1 MTLAFQPA
9 PALLPPDLRIYAIGD
24 VHGCVAAHAAIL
36 DQIAEDYEER
46 PVAEAVVIHLGDL
59 IDRGPD
65 SAAVLARVA
74 LGSPIPGSGE
84 MINLRGNHEELCLNA
99 IQQGGE
105 PSRIWR
111 RNGGETC
118 LADWG
123 VPKKA
128 PAAEWASFVP
138 QEQMTVLLEER
149 VCYRRAGY
157 FFAHA
162 GVRPGVPLAD
172 QDAHDLVWIRQPFL
186 SWPDPLEAVVVHG
199 HTPKD
204 APTVRVNRIGIDTG
218 AVYGGRLTAVV
229 LEEDRMAF
237 IQAAGPK
244 KPRK

>member
-1 MTLAFQPA
+1 MKLAFRPA
-9 PALLPPDLRIYAIGD
+9 PARLPPALRIYAIGD
-24 VHGCVAAHAAIL
+24 VHGCVAAHAAVL
-36 DQIAEDYEER
+36 DQIAEDHAAR

-74 LGSPIPGSGE
+74 LGSPIAGE
-84 MINLRGNHEELCLNA
+84 LINLRGNHEELCLDA
-99 IQQGGE
+99 LLRGGE
-105 PSRIWR
+105 ASRTWR
-111 RNGGETC
+111 GNGGETC

-123 VPKKA
+123 VPRKA
-128 PAAEWASFVP
+128 PASEWRRFVP
-138 QEQMTVLLEER
+138 RAQMAVLEGER
-149 VCYRRAGY
+149 LSYRRGGY
-157 FFAHA
+157 VFAHA
-162 GVRPGVPLAD
+162 GIRPGVLLAD
-172 QDAHDLVWIRQPFL
+172 QDPRDLVWIRQPFL

-204 APTVRVNRIGIDTG
+204 EPAVRVNRIGVDTG
-218 AVYGGRLTAVV
+218 AVYGGRLTALV

>member
-1 MTLAFQPA
+1 MRLAFQPA
-9 PALLPPDLRIYAIGD
+9 PGFLPPDLRIYAIGD

-36 DQIAEDYEER
+36 DQIAEDYEAR

-74 LGSPIPGSGE
+74 LGPPISGE
-84 MINLRGNHEELCLNA
+84 LINLRGNHEELCLDA
-99 IQQGGE
+99 LQKGGE

-128 PAAEWASFVP
+128 PASEWSDFVP
-138 QEQMTVLLEER
+138 PAQMMVLQEER
-149 VCYRRAGY
+149 LSYRRGGY

-162 GVRPGVPLAD
+162 GIRPGVPLAD
-172 QDAHDLVWIRQPFL
+172 QDGHDLVWIRQPFL
-186 SWPDPLEAVVVHG
+186 SWPDRLEAVVVHG

-204 APTVRVNRIGIDTG
+204 EVAVRVNRIGIDTG

-244 KPRK
+244 RPRK

>member
-1 MTLAFQPA
+1 MKLAFQPA
-9 PALLPPDLRIYAIGD
+9 PGRLPPDLRIYAIGD
-24 VHGCVAAHAAIL
+24 VHGCVAAHAAVL
-36 DQIAEDYEER
+36 EQIAEDHEAR

-74 LGSPIPGSGE
+74 QGSPIAGE
-84 MINLRGNHEELCLNA
+84 LINLRGNHEELCLDA
-99 IQQGGE
+99 LAKGGE
-105 PSRIWR
+105 PSRLWR

-118 LADWG
+118 LADWS

-128 PAAEWASFVP
+128 PASEWARFVP
-138 QEQMTVLLEER
+138 PEQMAVMAEER
-149 VCYRRAGY
+149 LSYRRGTY

-162 GVRPGVPLAD
+162 GIRPGVPLAD
-172 QDAHDLVWIRQPFL
+172 QDGHDLVWIRQPFL

-204 APTVRVNRIGIDTG
+204 ETTVRVNRIGIDTG

-229 LEEDRMAF
+229 LEGDRMAF

>member
-1 MTLAFQPA
+1 MKLAFQPA
-9 PALLPPDLRIYAIGD
+9 PGRLPPDLRIYAIGD
-24 VHGCVAAHAAIL
+24 VHGCVAAHAAVL
-36 DQIAEDYEER
+36 DQIADDYESR

-65 SAAVLARVA
+65 SAAVLGRVA
-74 LGSPIPGSGE
+74 LGSPIPGE
-84 MINLRGNHEELCLNA
+84 LVNLRGNHEELCLDA
-99 IQQGGE
+99 MRYGGE
-105 PSRIWR
+105 ASRIWR

-118 LADWG
+118 LSDWG

-128 PAAEWASFVP
+128 PASEWESFVP
-138 QEQMTVLLEER
+138 REQMAVLWDEQ
-149 VCYRRAGY
+149 VSYRRGGY

-162 GVRPGVPLAD
+162 GIRPGVPLAD
-172 QDAHDLVWIRQPFL
+172 QDAHDLIWIRQPFL

-204 APTVRVNRIGIDTG
+204 VPSLRVNRIGIDTG
-218 AVYGGRLTAVV
+218 AVYGGKLTAVV

>member
-1 MTLAFQPA
+1 MKLAFQPA
-9 PALLPPDLRIYAIGD
+9 PGHLPPDLRIYAIGD
-24 VHGCVAAHAAIL
+24 VHGCVAAHAAVL
-36 DQIAEDYEER
+36 DQIAEDHAAR

-74 LGSPIPGSGE
+74 LGSPIAGAL
-84 MINLRGNHEELCLNA
+84 INLRGNHEALCLDA
-99 IQQGGE
+99 MQQGGE
-105 PSRIWR
+105 ASRIWR

-128 PAAEWASFVP
+128 PASEWSRFVP
-138 QEQMTVLLEER
+138 PEQMAVLRGER
-149 VCYRRAGY
+149 LSYQRGGY

-162 GVRPGVPLAD
+162 GIRPGVPLAD
-172 QDAHDLVWIRQPFL
+172 QDGQDLVWIRQPFL

-204 APTVRVNRIGIDTG
+204 EPAVRVNRIGVDTG

-229 LEEDRMAF
+229 LEEDRMGF

>member
-1 MTLAFQPA
+1 MKLAFQPA
-9 PALLPPDLRIYAIGD
+9 PGRLPPDLRIYAIGD
-24 VHGCVAAHAAIL
+24 VHGCVAAHAAVF
-36 DQIAEDYEER
+36 DQIAEDYDAR

-74 LGSPIPGSGE
+74 LGSPIPGE
-84 MINLRGNHEELCLNA
+84 LVNLRGNHEELCLDA
-99 IQQGGE
+99 MERGGE
-105 PSRIWR
+105 ASRIWR

-118 LADWG
+118 LSDWG

-128 PAAEWASFVP
+128 PVSEWESFVP
-138 QEQMTVLLEER
+138 REQMAVLRDEQ
-149 VCYRRAGY
+149 VSYRRGSY

-162 GVRPGVPLAD
+162 GIRPGVPLAD

-204 APTVRVNRIGIDTG
+204 VPSLRVNRIGIDTG
-218 AVYGGRLTAVV
+218 AVYGGKLTAVV

>member
-1 MTLAFQPA
+1 MKLAFQPA
-9 PALLPPDLRIYAIGD
+9 PGRLPPDMRIYAIGD
-24 VHGCVAAHAAIL
+24 VHGCVAAYAAVL
-36 DQIAEDYEER
+36 DQIAEDHAAR
-46 PVAEAVVIHLGDL
+46 PVAEAMVIHLGDL

-74 LGSPIPGSGE
+74 LGSPIPGE
-84 MINLRGNHEELCLNA
+84 VINLRGNHEELCLDA
-99 IQQGGE
+99 MQQGGE
-105 PSRIWR
+105 VSRIWR

-128 PAAEWASFVP
+128 PASEWASFVP
-138 QEQMTVLLEER
+138 PAQMAVLLGER
-149 VCYRRAGY
+149 VSYQRGGY

-162 GVRPGVPLAD
+162 GIRPGVPLAD
-172 QDAHDLVWIRQPFL
+172 QDPRDLVWIRQPFL

-204 APTVRVNRIGIDTG
+204 AVTVRVNRIGVDTG

>member
-1 MTLAFQPA
+1 
-9 PALLPPDLRIYAIGD
+9 
-24 VHGCVAAHAAIL
+24 VL
-36 DQIAEDYEER
+36 DQIAEDYDAR
-46 PVAEAVVIHLGDL
+46 PVTEAVVIHLGDL

-74 LGSPIPGSGE
+74 LGSPIPGE
-84 MINLRGNHEELCLNA
+84 LVNLRGNHEELCLGA
-99 IQQGGE
+99 MQAGGE
-105 PSRIWR
+105 ASRIWR

-128 PAAEWASFVP
+128 PASEWAGFVP
-138 QEQMTVLLEER
+138 LEQMAVLREEQLS
-149 VCYRRAGY
+149 YRRGGY

-172 QDAHDLVWIRQPFL
+172 QDGHDLVWIRQPFL
-186 SWPDPLEAVVVHG
+186 AWPDPLEAVVVHG

-204 APTVRVNRIGIDTG
+204 EVTVRVNRIGIDTG
-218 AVYGGRLTAVV
+218 AVYGGRLTVAV

-237 IQAAGPK
+237 MQAAGPK

>member
-1 MTLAFQPA
+1 MKLAFQPA
-9 PALLPPDLRIYAIGD
+9 PGSLPPDLRIYAIGD
-24 VHGCVAAHAAIL
+24 VHGCVAAHASVL
-36 DQIAEDYEER
+36 EQIAEDHEAR
-46 PVAEAVVIHLGDL
+46 PVPEAVVIHLGDL

-74 LGSPIPGSGE
+74 QGSPIPGE
-84 MINLRGNHEELCLNA
+84 LINLRGNHEELCLDA
-99 IQQGGE
+99 MAKGGE
-105 PSRIWR
+105 ASRIWR

-128 PAAEWASFVP
+128 AASEWTRFVP
-138 QEQMTVLLEER
+138 PEQMAVLLEER
-149 VCYRRAGY
+149 LSYRRGGY

-162 GVRPGVPLAD
+162 GVRPGVPFID
-172 QDAHDLVWIRQPFL
+172 QDGHDLVWIRQPFL
-186 SWPDPLEAVVVHG
+186 SWSDPLEAVVIYG

-204 APTVRVNRIGIDTG
+204 VPTVKANRIGVDTG
-218 AVYGGRLTAVV
+218 AVYGGRLTVLV

-237 IQAAGPK
+237 IQAPGPK

>member
-1 MTLAFQPA
+1 MKLAFLPA
-9 PALLPPDLRIYAIGD
+9 PGRLPPGLRIYAIGD
-24 VHGCVAAHAAIL
+24 VHGCVAAHAAVL
-36 DQIAEDYEER
+36 DQIAEDHDAR

-74 LGSPIPGSGE
+74 LGSPIPGALV
-84 MINLRGNHEELCLNA
+84 NLRGNHEELCLDA
-99 IQQGGE
+99 MQQGGE
-105 PSRIWR
+105 ASRIWR

-128 PAAEWASFVP
+128 PASEWSRFVP
-138 QEQMTVLLEER
+138 PEQMAVLVEER
-149 VCYRRAGY
+149 LSYQRGGY
-157 FFAHA
+157 VFVHA
-162 GVRPGVPLAD
+162 GIRPGVALAE

-204 APTVRVNRIGIDTG
+204 AVTVRINRIGVDTG

>member
-1 MTLAFQPA
+1 MKLAFRPA
-9 PALLPPDLRIYAIGD
+9 PGRLPPDLRIYAIGD
-24 VHGCVAAHAAIL
+24 VHGCVAAHAAVL
-36 DQIAEDYEER
+36 DQIAEDHAAR

-74 LGSPIPGSGE
+74 CGSPIPGDF
-84 MINLRGNHEELCLNA
+84 ITLRGNHEELCLDA
-99 IQQGGE
+99 LREGGE
-105 PSRIWR
+105 ASRLWR

-118 LADWG
+118 LADWN

-128 PAAEWASFVP
+128 APSEWSRHVPPA
-138 QEQMTVLLEER
+138 QMAVLMEER
-149 VCYRRAGY
+149 LSYRRGGY

-162 GVRPGVPLAD
+162 GVRPGVAFAD
-172 QDAHDLVWIRQPFL
+172 QDGHDLVWIRQPFL

-204 APTVRVNRIGIDTG
+204 EVTVRVNRIGVDTG

-229 LEEDRMAF
+229 LEEDRMAL